1 MKGTGKIWFSM
12 VVLMLCACRSVPGS
26 IAGTDVRVHTNIV
39 ERIVR
44 DSVFVHD
51 SIFVRENP
59 DTVFFTRY
67 RTLYKENVL
76 RDTVLLCDTLYRE
89 RTVTRYTTPPGCVS
103 IEWRWIM
110 VALGVVL
117 LLVLPKIIR
126 LLLRLLVKI

>member
-1 MKGTGKIWFSM
+1 MA
-12 VVLMLCACRSVPGS
+12 VLILCACRSVPGNV
-26 IAGTDVRVHTNIV
+26 AGTDVSVHTNFV
-39 ERIVR
+39 ERVVR

-76 RDTVLLCDTLYRE
+76 RDTVLLCDTLYSE

-110 VALGVVL
+110 VASGVVL
-117 LLVLPKIIR
+117 LLLLPKIIKF
-126 LLLRLLVKI
+126 LLRLLVKV